1 MTSREDGEGR
11 RGADP
16 LEAAT
21 QAAEASG
28 APSSGPERVESLVN
42 VLLVSPAL
50 AEGTEAH
57 ARRAALAEAS
67 RTDRAALASLAAE
80 QPWLTPT
87 RPFVCGAHLVTD
99 GLHAL
104 TGGPEL
110 EIANVPGPFVR
121 AAADLLNAMAG
132 FVVTNGGTLEPGQ
145 VIALDEENMVLV
157 LDGLPATGEDD
168 AGAAGGESRPPT
180 LRLAF
185 LT

>member
-1 MTSREDGEGR
+1 MTSQEDGEGR
-11 RGADP
+11 QGADP
-16 LEAAT
+16 LQVTTETAAPPDL
-21 QAAEASG
+21 
-28 APSSGPERVESLVN
+28 PSSGPERVESLVN

-57 ARRAALAEAS
+57 ARRAVLAEAS
-67 RTDRAALASLAAE
+67 RTDRAALAGLAAE
-80 QPWLTPT
+80 QPWLTPA

-121 AAADLLNAMAG
+121 AAADLLNAMAN

-145 VIALDEENMVLV
+145 VIALDEANTVLV
-157 LDGLPATGEDD
+157 LDGLPATGDDD
-168 AGAAGGESRPPT
+168 AGAARGESRPPT

>member
-1 MTSREDGEGR
+1 MTSQEDGEGR
-11 RGADP
+11 QGADP
-16 LEAAT
+16 LQLTTETAA
-21 QAAEASG
+21 APDV
-28 APSSGPERVESLVN
+28 PSSGPERVESLVN

-67 RTDRAALASLAAE
+67 RTDRAALAGLAAE
-80 QPWLTPT
+80 QPWLTPA

-121 AAADLLNAMAG
+121 AAADLLNAMAN
-132 FVVTNGGTLEPGQ
+132 FVVTNGGTLEPCQ
-145 VIALDEENMVLV
+145 VIALDEENTVLV
-157 LDGLPATGEDD
+157 LDGLPAAGD
-168 AGAAGGESRPPT
+168 AAAGVAGGESRPPT